1 MKLWRQWQSMGI
13 RQKLI
18 LMGMLLI
25 LVGAIAL
32 RINGF

>member
-13 RQKLI
+13 WQKLI
-18 LMGMLLI
+18 LIGMLLI

-32 RINGF
+32 RVKGF